1 MYYTEL
7 PSAKQSQLAKN
18 AELACRLALKHLG
31 VKLKNALH
39 GTPRFSEWEAILAYL
54 DPEVENHVEHGFAS
68 DSPPHALILFAYNSL
83 DHFGERQ
90 SAKEVI
96 ANIPQALTYE
106 LQRLGLTK
114 NLAGQIDY
122 STPEEM
128 P

>member
-7 PSAKQSQLAKN
+7 SPSKQVQLAKN
-18 AELACRLALKHLG
+18 AELACRLALKQLG

-39 GTPRFSEWEAILAYL
+39 GTPRFSEWEDILAYL
-54 DPEVENHVEHGFAS
+54 DPEIEEHVEHGFAS

-96 ANIPQALTYE
+96 TNIPQALTYE

-114 NLAGQIDY
+114 NLADRIDF
-122 STPEEM
+122 STAK
-128 P
+128 

>member
-7 PSAKQSQLAKN
+7 SPSKQLQLAKN
-18 AELACRLALKHLG
+18 AELACRLALKQLG

-39 GTPRFSEWEAILAYL
+39 GTPRFSEWEDILAYL
-54 DPEVENHVEHGFAS
+54 DPEIEDHVEHGFAS

-114 NLAGQIDY
+114 NLADRIDF
-122 STPEEM
+122 SAAK
-128 P
+128 

>member
-7 PSAKQSQLAKN
+7 SPSKQVQLAKN
-18 AELACRLALKHLG
+18 AELACRLALKQLG

-39 GTPRFSEWEAILAYL
+39 GTPRFSEWEDILAYL
-54 DPEVENHVEHGFAS
+54 DPEIEEHVEHGFAS

-114 NLAGQIDY
+114 NLADRIDF
-122 STPEEM
+122 STAK
-128 P
+128 

>member
-1 MYYTEL
+1 M
-7 PSAKQSQLAKN
+7 
-18 AELACRLALKHLG
+18 ALKQLG

-39 GTPRFSEWEAILAYL
+39 GTPRFSEWEDILAYL
-54 DPEVENHVEHGFAS
+54 DPEIEDHVEHGFAS

-114 NLAGQIDY
+114 NLADRIDF
-122 STPEEM
+122 SAAK
-128 P
+128 

>member
-7 PSAKQSQLAKN
+7 SPSKQLQLAKN
-18 AELACRLALKHLG
+18 AELACRLALKQLG
-31 VKLKNALH
+31 VNLKNALH
-39 GTPRFSEWEAILAYL
+39 GTPRFSEWEDILAYL
-54 DPEVENHVEHGFAS
+54 DPEIEDHVEHGFAS

-114 NLAGQIDY
+114 NLADRIDF
-122 STPEEM
+122 SPAK
-128 P
+128 

>member
-7 PSAKQSQLAKN
+7 SPSKQLQLAKN
-18 AELACRLALKHLG
+18 AELACRLALKQLG

-39 GTPRFSEWEAILAYL
+39 GTPRFSEWEDILAYL
-54 DPEVENHVEHGFAS
+54 DPEIEDHVEHGFAS

-114 NLAGQIDY
+114 NLVERIDF
-122 STPEEM
+122 SAAK
-128 P
+128 

>member
-7 PSAKQSQLAKN
+7 SPSKQLQLAKN
-18 AELACRLALKHLG
+18 AELACRLALKQLG

-39 GTPRFSEWEAILAYL
+39 GTPRFSEWEGILAYL
-54 DPEVENHVEHGFAS
+54 DPEIEDHVEHGFAS

-114 NLAGQIDY
+114 NLADRIDF
-122 STPEEM
+122 SAAK
-128 P
+128 

>member
-7 PSAKQSQLAKN
+7 SPSKQSQLAKN
-18 AELACRLALKHLG
+18 AELACRLALKQLG

-39 GTPRFSEWEAILAYL
+39 GTPRFSEWEDILAYL
-54 DPEVENHVEHGFAS
+54 DPEIEDHVEHGFAS

-83 DHFGERQ
+83 DHFGDRQ

-114 NLAGQIDY
+114 NLVERIDF
-122 STPEEM
+122 SAAK
-128 P
+128 